1 MAGLGRGVKC
11 NIIAQKSCRT
21 SPTRKLCCSLSH
33 GISLQYPSK
42 RSPIVASTL
51 RPMLSNQP
59 AHPSQS
65 PIESSS
71 PQGTKLKILLVDDHA
86 IVRVGLKQ
94 MLADAFAQLE
104 VTEVGTG
111 QEALAKAQEASW
123 DLVVLDINLP
133 DTNGLDVLKKLK
145 TFRTEL
151 PVVVLSFHPEEQYA
165 VRALKS
171 GASAYV
177 TKDTAPQELATAIKT
192 VLAGRQYVT
201 ATLAELLEAMPLH
214 AAGKPLHT
222 LLSDRELQVLSMI
235 GGGKSVTEIAVALDL
250 SVKTVSTYRMRLLSK
265 LQLKTTSALI
275 RYALTHHL

>member
-1 MAGLGRGVKC
+1 
-11 NIIAQKSCRT
+11 
-21 SPTRKLCCSLSH
+21 
-33 GISLQYPSK
+33 
-42 RSPIVASTL
+42 
-51 RPMLSNQP
+51 MLSNQP
-59 AHPSQS
+59 AHLLD
-65 PIESSS
+65 PIESVSHTEA
-71 PQGTKLKILLVDDHA
+71 GMKILLVDDHA

-94 MLADAFAQLE
+94 MLADAFDQLD

-111 QEALAKAQEASW
+111 QEALAKAQDTSW
-123 DLVVLDINLP
+123 DLVILDINLP

-145 TFRTEL
+145 ALCASL

-165 VRALKS
+165 VRAMKG

-177 TKDTAPQELATAIKT
+177 TKDTAPQELATAVKT
-192 VLAGRQYVT
+192 VLSGRQYVT
-201 ATLAELLEAMPLH
+201 PSLAERLESMPSQ
-214 AAGKPLHT
+214 ASGKALHT

-235 GGGKSVTEIAVALDL
+235 GGGKSVTEIATALDL

>member
-1 MAGLGRGVKC
+1 
-11 NIIAQKSCRT
+11 
-21 SPTRKLCCSLSH
+21 
-33 GISLQYPSK
+33 
-42 RSPIVASTL
+42 
-51 RPMLSNQP
+51 MLSNQP
-59 AHPSQS
+59 APLSHSQLIQS
-65 PIESSS
+65 PEQ
-71 PQGTKLKILLVDDHA
+71 QGDKLNILLVDDHA
-86 IVRVGLKQ
+86 IVRVGLRQ
-94 MLADAFAQLE
+94 MLLDAFHQLD
-104 VTEVGTG
+104 VTEAGTG
-111 QEALAKAQEASW
+111 QEALSKVQHTAW

-145 TFRTEL
+145 TLRPTL
-151 PVVVLSFHPEEQYA
+151 PIVVLSFHPEEQYA

-177 TKDTAPQELATAIKT
+177 TKDTAPQELDTAIKT

-201 ATLAELLEAMPLH
+201 PSLAQRLEALPIQS
-214 AAGKPLHT
+214 AGKPLHT

-235 GGGKSVTEIAVALDL
+235 GAGKSVTEIAVALDL

>member
-1 MAGLGRGVKC
+1 M
-11 NIIAQKSCRT
+11 
-21 SPTRKLCCSLSH
+21 
-33 GISLQYPSK
+33 
-42 RSPIVASTL
+42 VAITL
-51 RPMLSNQP
+51 RPMLPNQI
-59 AHPSQS
+59 AHPTQSTEAPSSQGS
-65 PIESSS
+65 
-71 PQGTKLKILLVDDHA
+71 TLRILLVDDHA

-94 MLADAFAQLE
+94 MLVDAFEHLE
-104 VTEVGTG
+104 VIEVGTG
-111 QEALAKAQEASW
+111 QEALAKAQEAAW
-123 DLVVLDINLP
+123 DLVILDINLP

-145 TFRTEL
+145 ATRAGL
-151 PVVVLSFHPEEQYA
+151 PIVVLSFHPEEQYA

-201 ATLAELLEAMPLH
+201 ATLAERLEAMPLQ

-235 GGGKSVTEIAVALDL
+235 GAGKSVTEIAVALDL

>member
-1 MAGLGRGVKC
+1 
-11 NIIAQKSCRT
+11 
-21 SPTRKLCCSLSH
+21 
-33 GISLQYPSK
+33 
-42 RSPIVASTL
+42 
-51 RPMLSNQP
+51 MLSNQP
-59 AHPSQS
+59 AHPTQ
-65 PIESSS
+65 PFESRTVGI
-71 PQGTKLKILLVDDHA
+71 PLKILLVDDHA
-86 IVRVGLKQ
+86 IVRVGLRQ
-94 MLADAFAQLE
+94 MLADAFDQLD

-111 QEALAKAQEASW
+111 QQALAKVQETAW
-123 DLVVLDINLP
+123 DLVILDINLP

-145 TFRTEL
+145 ALRAAL

-165 VRALKS
+165 IRALKG

-177 TKDTAPQELATAIKT
+177 TKDTAPQELAIAIKT

-201 ATLAELLEAMPLH
+201 ASLAERLEAIPLQ
-214 AAGKPLHT
+214 AAGKALHT

-235 GGGKSVTEIAVALDL
+235 GSGKSVTEIALALEL

>member
-1 MAGLGRGVKC
+1 
-11 NIIAQKSCRT
+11 
-21 SPTRKLCCSLSH
+21 
-33 GISLQYPSK
+33 
-42 RSPIVASTL
+42 
-51 RPMLSNQP
+51 MLSNQS

-65 PIESSS
+65 PIESPS
-71 PQGTKLKILLVDDHA
+71 PQGAMLKILLVDDHA

-145 TFRTEL
+145 TLSTAL

-201 ATLAELLEAMPLH
+201 PTLAERLEAMPLH

>member
-1 MAGLGRGVKC
+1 MF
-11 NIIAQKSCRT
+11 
-21 SPTRKLCCSLSH
+21 H
-33 GISLQYPSK
+33 FPSDFATV
-42 RSPIVASTL
+42 SAETLPIVAGTL
-51 RPMLSNQP
+51 RPMLSNQS

-65 PIESSS
+65 PIESPS
-71 PQGTKLKILLVDDHA
+71 PQGAMLKILLVDDHA

-145 TFRTEL
+145 TLRTAL

-201 ATLAELLEAMPLH
+201 PTLAERLEAMPLH

>member
-1 MAGLGRGVKC
+1 M
-11 NIIAQKSCRT
+11 
-21 SPTRKLCCSLSH
+21 
-33 GISLQYPSK
+33 
-42 RSPIVASTL
+42 
-51 RPMLSNQP
+51 
-59 AHPSQS
+59 
-65 PIESSS
+65 
-71 PQGTKLKILLVDDHA
+71 KILLVDDHA

-94 MLADAFAQLE
+94 MLADAFDQLD

-111 QEALAKAQEASW
+111 QEALTKAQDSSW
-123 DLVVLDINLP
+123 DLVILDINLP

-145 TFRTEL
+145 ALCASL

-165 VRALKS
+165 VRAMKG

-177 TKDTAPQELATAIKT
+177 TKDTAPQELATAVKT
-192 VLAGRQYVT
+192 VLSGRQYVT
-201 ATLAELLEAMPLH
+201 PSLAERLESMPSQV
-214 AAGKPLHT
+214 AGKALHT

-235 GGGKSVTEIAVALDL
+235 GAGKSVTEIATALDL

>member
-1 MAGLGRGVKC
+1 M
-11 NIIAQKSCRT
+11 
-21 SPTRKLCCSLSH
+21 
-33 GISLQYPSK
+33 
-42 RSPIVASTL
+42 
-51 RPMLSNQP
+51 
-59 AHPSQS
+59 
-65 PIESSS
+65 
-71 PQGTKLKILLVDDHA
+71 LKILLVDDHA

-145 TFRTEL
+145 TLSTAL

-201 ATLAELLEAMPLH
+201 PTLAERLEAMPLH

-250 SVKTVSTYRMRLLSK
+250 SVKTVSTYRTRLMEKMSLASNSD
-265 LQLKTTSALI
+265 LTY
-275 RYALTHHL
+275 YALKNKLID

>member
-1 MAGLGRGVKC
+1 
-11 NIIAQKSCRT
+11 
-21 SPTRKLCCSLSH
+21 
-33 GISLQYPSK
+33 
-42 RSPIVASTL
+42 
-51 RPMLSNQP
+51 MLSNQP
-59 AHPSQS
+59 AHSSQS
-65 PIESSS
+65 PHVEA
-71 PQGTKLKILLVDDHA
+71 PTTHTATLRILLVDDHA

-94 MLADAFAQLE
+94 MLADAFERLE
-104 VTEVGTG
+104 VIEVGTG
-111 QEALAKAQEASW
+111 QEALAKVQEASC
-123 DLVVLDINLP
+123 DLVILDINLP
-133 DTNGLDVLKKLK
+133 DTNGLDILKKLK
-145 TFRTEL
+145 SLRSGL

-177 TKDTAPQELATAIKT
+177 TKDTAPQELATAVKT
-192 VLAGRQYVT
+192 VLSGRQYVT
-201 ATLAELLEAMPLH
+201 ATLAERLEAMPLH

-235 GGGKSVTEIAVALDL
+235 GGGKSVTEIALALDL

>member
-1 MAGLGRGVKC
+1 M
-11 NIIAQKSCRT
+11 
-21 SPTRKLCCSLSH
+21 
-33 GISLQYPSK
+33 
-42 RSPIVASTL
+42 
-51 RPMLSNQP
+51 
-59 AHPSQS
+59 
-65 PIESSS
+65 
-71 PQGTKLKILLVDDHA
+71 KILLVDDHA

-94 MLADAFAQLE
+94 MLTDAFDQLDI
-104 VTEVGTG
+104 TEVSTG
-111 QEALAKAQEASW
+111 QEALAKAQDTSW
-123 DLVVLDINLP
+123 DLVILDINLP

-145 TFRTEL
+145 ALRASL

-165 VRALKS
+165 VRALKG

-177 TKDTAPQELATAIKT
+177 TKDSAPQELATAIQT

-201 ATLAELLEAMPLH
+201 PSLAERLGSMPLQG
-214 AAGKPLHT
+214 AGKALHT

-235 GGGKSVTEIAVALDL
+235 GSGKSVTEIATALDL

>member
-1 MAGLGRGVKC
+1 MVFPFPLDFATV
-11 NIIAQKSCRT
+11 SV
-21 SPTRKLCCSLSH
+21 
-33 GISLQYPSK
+33 K
-42 RSPIVASTL
+42 RSSIVAVRL
-51 RPMLSNQP
+51 RPMLPNQP
-59 AHPSQS
+59 TPSPS
-65 PIESSS
+65 PIEAES
-71 PQGTKLKILLVDDHA
+71 PHSTALRILLVDDHA

-94 MLADAFAQLE
+94 MLTDAFEQLD

-111 QEALAKAQEASW
+111 QEALAKVQEGSW
-123 DLVVLDINLP
+123 DLVILDINLP

-145 TFRTEL
+145 ALRTGL

-201 ATLAELLEAMPLH
+201 ATLAERLEAMPLH

-235 GGGKSVTEIAVALDL
+235 GGGKSVTEIALALDL

>member
-1 MAGLGRGVKC
+1 
-11 NIIAQKSCRT
+11 
-21 SPTRKLCCSLSH
+21 
-33 GISLQYPSK
+33 
-42 RSPIVASTL
+42 
-51 RPMLSNQP
+51 MLSNQ
-59 AHPSQS
+59 AANVAQS
-65 PIESSS
+65 IDSSD
-71 PQGTKLKILLVDDHA
+71 GARLKILLVDDHA

-94 MLADAFAQLE
+94 MLVDAFQQLE

-111 QEALAKAQEASW
+111 QEALTKVQQTAW

-145 TFRTEL
+145 TLRAAL

-177 TKDTAPQELATAIKT
+177 TKDTAPQELDTAIKT

-201 ATLAELLEAMPLH
+201 PSLAQRLEAMPVQS
-214 AAGKPLHT
+214 AGKPLHT

-235 GGGKSVTEIAVALDL
+235 GSGKSVTEIATALEL

>member
-1 MAGLGRGVKC
+1 M
-11 NIIAQKSCRT
+11 N
-21 SPTRKLCCSLSH
+21 
-33 GISLQYPSK
+33 
-42 RSPIVASTL
+42 
-51 RPMLSNQP
+51 
-59 AHPSQS
+59 
-65 PIESSS
+65 
-71 PQGTKLKILLVDDHA
+71 ILLVDDHA

-94 MLADAFAQLE
+94 MLADAFE
-104 VTEVGTG
+104 RIEITEVGTG
-111 QEALAKAQEASW
+111 QEALAKAQASSW

-145 TFRTEL
+145 AIQATL

-165 VRALKS
+165 VRALKG

-177 TKDTAPQELATAIKT
+177 TKDSAPQELAAAIKT
-192 VLAGRQYVT
+192 VLDGRQYVT
-201 ATLAELLEAMPLH
+201 PSLAERLEAMPLQ

-235 GGGKSVTEIAVALDL
+235 GSGKSVTEIALALEL

-275 RYALTHHL
+275 RYVLTHHL

>member
-1 MAGLGRGVKC
+1 M
-11 NIIAQKSCRT
+11 
-21 SPTRKLCCSLSH
+21 P
-33 GISLQYPSK
+33 
-42 RSPIVASTL
+42 
-51 RPMLSNQP
+51 SNQST
-59 AHPSQS
+59 HSSQS
-65 PIESSS
+65 QIEAESTQS
-71 PQGTKLKILLVDDHA
+71 TALRILLVDDHA

-94 MLADAFAQLE
+94 MLTDAFEQLD

-111 QEALAKAQEASW
+111 QEALAKVQEGSW
-123 DLVVLDINLP
+123 DLVILDINLP

-145 TFRTEL
+145 ALRTGL

-201 ATLAELLEAMPLH
+201 ATLAERLEAMPLH

-235 GGGKSVTEIAVALDL
+235 GGGKSVTEIALALDL

>member
-1 MAGLGRGVKC
+1 
-11 NIIAQKSCRT
+11 
-21 SPTRKLCCSLSH
+21 
-33 GISLQYPSK
+33 
-42 RSPIVASTL
+42 
-51 RPMLSNQP
+51 MLSNQP
-59 AHPSQS
+59 IHPSQS
-65 PIESSS
+65 HPVEAAT
-71 PQGTKLKILLVDDHA
+71 PQTAKLKILLVDDHA

-94 MLADAFAQLE
+94 MLTDAFAQVE

-111 QEALAKAQEASW
+111 QDALANVQAASW
-123 DLVVLDINLP
+123 DLIILDINLP

-145 TFRTEL
+145 TLRSGL

-177 TKDTAPQELATAIKT
+177 TKDTAPEELATAIKT

-201 ATLAELLEAMPLH
+201 ATLAERLEAMPLH